1 MTGTIVH
8 LTSAHGAP
16 GVTTTAMLLAAAWP
30 GSIVVEADPAGGVI
44 GARHDLGAEPGLMS
58 LAGVLRHGPADVA
71 LDDHAQRLAGGVDVV
86 CAPPSGEHVA
96 SALRRIATRDVA
108 NVLRLCGRPLLVDG
122 GRAQPG
128 PIGHDLMPHADLVV
142 WFCRSDLAELAVLR
156 RRMAQCGGQRVVL
169 VGEDPY
175 DATEVSHALGGVD
188 VSAVPFDCGAAA
200 VVTRAA
206 PRRRLRRSR
215 LRRTVADLIGVLLED
230 LAAGTATGRCDDST
244 PDRRPDRDE
253 VPATDAPGIFA

>member
-1 MTGTIVH
+1 MTGAIIH

-16 GVTTTAMLLAAAWP
+16 GVTTTAMLIAASWP
-30 GSIVVEADPAGGVI
+30 GSVVIEADPGGGVI
-44 GARHDLGAEPGLMS
+44 GARHDLGADPGLMS
-58 LAGVLRHGPADVA
+58 LAGVLRHGPTEVA
-71 LDDHAQRLAGGVDVV
+71 LEDHAQRLAGGVDVV

-108 NVLRLCGRPLLVDG
+108 NALRGCGRPLLVDG

-128 PIGHDLMPHADLVV
+128 PVGHDLMAHADLVV

-156 RRMAQCGGQRVVL
+156 QRIARCGGQRVAL

-175 DATEVSHALGGVD
+175 DAAEVSHALGGL
-188 VSAVPFDCGAAA
+188 AVTPVPLDDGAAS
-200 VVTRAA
+200 VVTRGA

-215 LRRTVADLIGVLLED
+215 LRRAVAELVEVLMED
-230 LAAGTATGRCDDST
+230 LAAGRPTGRSRDDT
-244 PDRRPDRDE
+244 YRHLDE
-253 VPATDAPGIFA
+253 RAQVPVTDTGDVFA